1 MRFFIGLPFAGVITI
16 VIFLFMKFLI
26 SQEMTL
32 SEKEDAF
39 RIDINP
45 KVEEL
50 TVRQRDVK
58 AERAKDVK
66 PPPPPPQIEKQKAS
80 QPKEGI
86 ANIAGA
92 IPEFDAPQ
100 LNRGAVNFNV
110 SDRDAQPLVRI
121 PPMYPP
127 RAAERGT
134 EGNCKMSF
142 DVSASGNP
150 YNITADC
157 TSSMFS
163 RAATRSVEKWK
174 YNAKIVDGNAV
185 ARSGVRTVITFKL
198 AD

>member
-1 MRFFIGLPFAGVITI
+1 MRFFLGLPIAGIIT
-16 VIFLFMKFLI
+16 VGLFLLMKFLI
-26 SQEMTL
+26 SSEMEL
-32 SEKEDAF
+32 NKDDEKF

-50 TVRQRDVK
+50 TIRQRDVK

-66 PPPPPPQIEKQKAS
+66 PPPPPPQIEKQKAN

-121 PPMYPP
+121 QPMYPP
-127 RAAERGT
+127 RALERGT
-134 EGNCKMSF
+134 EGNCKMRF
-142 DVSASGNP
+142 DVSAIGRP

-185 ARSGVRTVITFKL
+185 ARSGVMTTITFKI